1 MIELNFKYDEKVDSL
16 DIYPKDKAYSHIAII
31 GNMGWTSDR
40 VEEDLDWTQRCK
52 EGTFKDEYGQT
63 SFYVGFEGSPGII
76 LVRNGDRAYLF
87 DAYDNN
93 LAPYLIF
100 TFDELIEILTQMRD
114 FLKSV
119 GK

>member
-1 MIELNFKYDEKVDSL
+1 MIELEFKYKEREDLLEIDAKNKDYT
-16 DIYPKDKAYSHIAII
+16 DIWRIS
-31 GNMGWTSDR
+31 NWGWTSDR
-40 VEEDLDWTQRCK
+40 VEEDLDWTQQCK
-52 EGTFKDEYGQT
+52 EGTFKDEDGET
-63 SFYVGFEGSPGII
+63 SFYVGFERSPATI

-114 FLKSV
+114 YLKSI